1 MRTRPSAILL
11 AAALAAASACSAS
24 EVPAAGGTDKITYL
38 TSFNTFG
45 RDAYAYVALEKGYF
59 SESRLDVTINPGSAT
74 VEVLK
79 LVASGRADFG
89 VGDFTATVI
98 TAAKEKLPVTTVAMV
113 HQKSLSAIVTLADR
127 RISKPA
133 DLVGKRIG
141 DQPGSTNQV
150 MFPIYAKAAGIDPA
164 KVEFVPAAP
173 PALPQLLVSGQVDGI
188 GQFVVGTP
196 LIEKAAQ
203 GRKVSALP
211 YGDLLPDLYG
221 NALVTSKDL
230 PARNPDLVKRFRAAL
245 LKGLQYSIDHPEET
259 GEILRKHQPTQDPV
273 VAAAE
278 VTLMGPA
285 VRPAGGPI
293 GSVDELRVQKTI
305 QLLTEANAIPEGSIA
320 TKDIVAG
327 S

>member
-1 MRTRPSAILL
+1 MRIRAAAILV
-11 AAALAAASACSAS
+11 AVALTASACSGTGDN
-24 EVPAAGGTDKITYL
+24 AATNADKVTYL

-45 RDAYAYVALEKGYF
+45 RDAYAYVAQEKGYF
-59 SESRLDVTINPGSAT
+59 AEARLDVTINPGAAT

-89 VGDFTATVI
+89 IGDFTATVI
-98 TAAKEKLPVTTVAMV
+98 TAAKEKLPVTTVAMM
-113 HQKSLSAIVTLADR
+113 HQRSLAAIVTLADR
-127 RISKPA
+127 RISTPT
-133 DLVGKRIG
+133 DLIGKRIG
-141 DQPGSTNQV
+141 DPPGSTIKV
-150 MFPIYAKAAGIDPA
+150 MFPVYAKAAGIDPS

-221 NALVTSKDL
+221 NALVTSKDM
-230 PARNPDLVKRFRAAL
+230 PAKNPDLVKRFREAL
-245 LKGLQYSIDHPEET
+245 LKGLLYSIDHPEES
-259 GEILRKHQPTQDPV
+259 GQILRKFQPTQDPV

-285 VRPAGGPI
+285 VRPASGAIGGF
-293 GSVDELRVQKTI
+293 DELRVQKTI
-305 QLLTEANAIPEGSIA
+305 QLLTEANAIPQGSIA
-320 TKDIVAG
+320 TKDIVA
-327 S
+327 SS

>member
-1 MRTRPSAILL
+1 MRIRPAAILL
-11 AAALAAASACSAS
+11 AAAITVSACSGAGDN
-24 EVPAAGGTDKITYL
+24 AAAEADKVSYL

-59 SESRLDVTINPGSAT
+59 AEVRLDVTINPGAAT

-79 LVASGRADFG
+79 LVAGGRADFG
-89 VGDFTATVI
+89 VGDFTTTVI
-98 TAAKEKLPVTTVAMV
+98 TAAKEKLPVTAVAMV
-113 HQKSLSAIVTLADR
+113 HQRSLSAIVTLADR
-127 RISKPA
+127 SISRPA

-150 MFPIYAKAAGIDPA
+150 MFPVYARAAGIDPG

-221 NALVTSKDL
+221 NALITSKEL
-230 PARNPDLVKRFRAAL
+230 PAKNPDLVKRFREAL
-245 LKGLQYSIDHPEET
+245 LKGLEYSIDHPEET
-259 GEILRKHQPTQDPV
+259 GQILRKFQPTQDPA

-285 VRPAGGPI
+285 VRPASGAIGGI
-293 GSVDELRVQKTI
+293 DELRVQKTI
-305 QLLTEANAIPEGSIA
+305 QLLTEANAIPQGSIA
-320 TKDIVAG
+320 TKDIVA
-327 S
+327 SS